1 MTNPGV
7 CSFFM
12 VLRGSTDQPQAC
24 SVIPPQQEPGAQ
36 APAPDPHH
44 DASQR
49 SAPTHSNPP
58 SGTGKRQS
66 LLTVYQY
73 VHLSKTNL
81 DKNEQENYTRHTVIL
96 CCLSSP
102 PPPSLLPN
110 LSCPVWK
117 NDDKANKKKIKSLRA
132 KGEKNLGK
140 NLLIV
145 ECCFLGGTIS
155 VW

>member
-1 MTNPGV
+1 MNLANIQIFICMNYFSMTNPVV

-12 VLRGSTDQPQAC
+12 AHRGSTDQPQAC

-66 LLTVYQY
+66 LLTVYQN
-73 VHLSKTNL
+73 V
-81 DKNEQENYTRHTVIL
+81 
-96 CCLSSP
+96 
-102 PPPSLLPN
+102 
-110 LSCPVWK
+110 
-117 NDDKANKKKIKSLRA
+117 
-132 KGEKNLGK
+132 
-140 NLLIV
+140 
-145 ECCFLGGTIS
+145 
-155 VW
+155 